1 MRVARHGHR
10 VAGGMLS
17 FEQQCERLARQSKN
31 GETEKSSWLADAEPT
46 SSGQLCALLTRLPRL
61 ASYAAL
67 VAYHLANQAGG
78 VQADLAALPAGHVV
92 AIRGWKAEKWA
103 TTAVLAPLTALT
115 ELQLGYQAQLN
126 DGNQLVQILQPLGQL
141 RNLSM
146 TVCQLTAVPAAVS
159 CCTQLVHLDLGRN
172 ELAGGWQH
180 LQPLVQLQYLSLSHA
195 AQLPTSMPLLPQL
208 TRLDLSYCGTVP
220 AFSDQS
226 AALHRLRALDLT
238 MCFLTEV
245 PAAVAALTALTLL
258 QLGFNQL
265 AGGFDHLR
273 PLAQLQVLWLHA
285 NDLAEVPPV
294 VAALTALQHLSLG
307 NPQSGWQHLRPLA
320 QLQSL
325 DEFSGL
331 YIDTPKSHLLLA
343 SEAAANLHP
352 DAVQRMLA
360 EPNGELPYL
369 LDLLA
374 ARGLPR
380 PV

>member
-1 MRVARHGHR
+1 
-10 VAGGMLS
+10 
-17 FEQQCERLARQSKN
+17 
-31 GETEKSSWLADAEPT
+31 
-46 SSGQLCALLTRLPRL
+46 
-61 ASYAAL
+61 
-67 VAYHLANQAGG
+67 
-78 VQADLAALPAGHVV
+78 
-92 AIRGWKAEKWA
+92 
-103 TTAVLAPLTALT
+103 
-115 ELQLGYQAQLN
+115 
-126 DGNQLVQILQPLGQL
+126 
-141 RNLSM
+141 
-146 TVCQLTAVPAAVS
+146 
-159 CCTQLVHLDLGRN
+159 
-172 ELAGGWQH
+172 
-180 LQPLVQLQYLSLSHA
+180 
-195 AQLPTSMPLLPQL
+195 
-208 TRLDLSYCGTVP
+208 
-220 AFSDQS
+220 
-226 AALHRLRALDLT
+226 

-265 AGGFDHLR
+265 TGGFDHLR
-273 PLAQLQVLWLHA
+273 PPAQLQVLWLHA